1 MMMVVVVNDCD
12 AHKMWSTMHRTNLAA
27 KKAAPPP
34 RTEKTTRRWSNIR
47 LTFVRHQLPLSQSS
61 SNTVVSHAW
70 LTRLWTGMLRLV
82 SDNNCGHATFGV
94 VVVVIVL
101 VVLVVVIYFIFF
113 VLRMCTM
120 SRLPWDFLSLWSPYE
135 YDYDVVMVTALLL
148 RNLHKYRAVVRPN
161 SSALFWTFRLF
172 Q

>member
-101 VVLVVVIYFIFF
+101 VVLVVVIYFEFLSFLFF
-113 VLRMCTM
+113 VCAPCHGYRETSCRCGRRMNTTM
-120 SRLPWDFLSLWSPYE
+120 MSSWSPRCCLE
-135 YDYDVVMVTALLL
+135 IFTNIA
-148 RNLHKYRAVVRPN
+148 R
-161 SSALFWTFRLF
+161 
-172 Q
+172 